1 VLNQKDLVKELIVQE
16 KEKDVKVVDNFLPVP
31 LIKLLHQHILKDLP
45 HTMTGCSKEGDT
57 PFYYVD
63 LQNEFFL
70 NKIILTYIC
79 NTLKINLTL
88 IRMYCNVQYQHM
100 NGEWHTDTGDGSSR
114 TVLIMI
120 SDTLSKNSGCFCTK
134 NNKYDFIQN
143 RLLFFPADI
152 IHKGLAPTEKGVAR
166 ITLACKTKLI

>member
-1 VLNQKDLVKELIVQE
+1 
-16 KEKDVKVVDNFLPVP
+16 
-31 LIKLLHQHILKDLP
+31 
-45 HTMTGCSKEGDT
+45 
-57 PFYYVD
+57 
-63 LQNEFFL
+63 
-70 NKIILTYIC
+70 
-79 NTLKINLTL
+79 
-88 IRMYCNVQYQHM
+88 M